1 VISVRK
7 IKVCAT
13 CKYLELLEKGQ
24 EFPGLLDSEYLVFR
38 CTLRDW
44 TVRED
49 YLMKSCPQEIDGKES
64 HVSTCPYWEEWKSL
78 EEEEKCGDN
87 FLSS

>member
-1 VISVRK
+1 MIGVKK

-13 CKYLELLEKGQ
+13 CKYLELLEKGH
-24 EFPGLLDSEYLVFR
+24 EFPGLLDSEYLIFR

-49 YLMKSCPQEIDGKES
+49 YLMEPVIQETDGKNARGT
-64 HVSTCPYWEEWKSL
+64 TCPFWEEWKS
-78 EEEEKCGDN
+78 EEGETWGDKSM
-87 FLSS
+87 SS